1 MLNEIEV
8 LLFLFLHIK
17 RRKKKILFFF
27 SMLISEKTID
37 LLKEF
42 HQVLFKKNI
51 QINIGNSITIKY

>member
-42 HQVLFKKNI
+42 HQILFKKNI
-51 QINIGNSITIKY
+51 